1 MVGGFVR
8 AKHDV
13 HGEGVGLRD
22 LDPFSV
28 TLIFFE
34 GDEFK
39 RGGGGGPSHDY
50 HALVPIQ
57 ESIAEKSRFVSNLFR
72 VGLGRADAREFAK
85 RFFEAYP
92 GLAVSE
98 RELDRHRAE
107 GGASGGGCVFPFVAV
122 LSGAAA

>member
-34 GDEFK
+34 GNEFK
-39 RGGGGGPSHDY
+39 RGGGGGPGHDY

-57 ESIAEKSRFVSNLFR
+57 EGVPEKSHFVSDRFR
-72 VGLGRADAREFAK
+72 VRLRGADAREFAK
-85 RFFEAYP
+85 RFLETDSRLP
-92 GLAVSE
+92 VSE
-98 RELDRHRAE
+98 
-107 GGASGGGCVFPFVAV
+107 
-122 LSGAAA
+122 